1 MRAIIIL
8 GLLIAF
14 AFFAG
19 WLTMR
24 GDRDKASIEINA
36 TEFRNDAEHVIDE
49 GKALIN
55 KGTDKLE
62 GAH

>member
-1 MRAIIIL
+1 MRTIIII
-8 GLLIAF
+8 GVLIAI

-36 TEFRNDAEHVIDE
+36 TEFRNDAKHVIDE

-55 KGTDKLE
+55 KGSEKLD
-62 GAH
+62 GTQ